1 MAREAL
7 GEFEHLVMLAILRL
21 GPNAYGVP
29 IVTEIE
35 DRADRP
41 AARAAVYIA
50 LRRLE
55 AKGLIKSR
63 LADPTPERGGRAKR
77 YYKLTAAGVRQLRD
91 TRQAFTRMWEG
102 LDPALRLDKS

>member
-1 MAREAL
+1 MGRESL

-21 GPNAYGVP
+21 GDAAYGVP
-29 IVTEIE
+29 IVAEIE
-35 DRADRP
+35 ERAERP

-55 AKGLIKSR
+55 AKGLIRSR

-77 YYKLTAAGVRQLRD
+77 YYTVTAAGVRQLHEA
-91 TRQAFTRMWEG
+91 RQALTRMWDG
-102 LDPALRLDKS
+102 LDPVKSRR